1 MAETYYFIKDLIND
15 LERGKM
21 RVPSFQ
27 RGFVWEPDRVA
38 YFIDSIYKGFP
49 FGSILLWRTKTPLRT
64 ERNLGA
70 YKLPN
75 NDPDYPIDYILD
87 GQQRTTSIF
96 GVFQTS
102 LDAEV
107 GESINWTHL
116 FFELNSQESIPF
128 QYLEDFVNYD
138 NTKYFPLKY
147 VFDAPKYRQV
157 TRNLDENIAQ
167 QIDDLVE
174 KFTKARI
181 PIERFETERPEDV
194 ATVFERINRQG
205 IDLDTFQLLSVWNW
219 SDDFDLQEKFR
230 EIAEELEPFG
240 FKEIGSDLLLKC
252 CSAIVND
259 TANPSSFISLPGN
272 TVREKFSEI
281 HTGIFGAIDFLKENL
296 NVFSLKL
303 LPMENILVVLA
314 SLFSSSQ
321 KQPSPISQEN
331 YKFIYKWFW
340 RSCFSERYATGG
352 TKSANLDLAE
362 VKKLKSGEAH
372 RLGEFDI
379 SLSTDF
385 FLKKTFRAGT
395 VASRTF
401 VLFLA
406 KKEPL
411 NFIQG
416 TKISLKEVLQQGNRK
431 EFHHIFPKAY
441 LKKENPSILSEN
453 INCLGNFSILSRTDN
468 NTIADLSPSQY
479 ISKKMSSDTQ
489 IIGKILDTHFCS
501 LEDMKSN
508 NYKDFL
514 VNRAELMLTKARDL
528 CEIVV

>member
-1 MAETYYFIKDLIND
+1 MAETYCFIKDLIND

-21 RVPSFQ
+21 KVPSFQ
-27 RGFVWEPDRVA
+27 RGFVWERERVA

-102 LDAEV
+102 LNAEE
-107 GESINWTHL
+107 GENIDWTHL
-116 FFELNSQESIPF
+116 FFELNSQESVPF
-128 QYLEDFVNYD
+128 QYLEDFNNYD

-147 VFDAPKYRQV
+147 VFDAPKYRQI
-157 TRNLDENIAQ
+157 TRNLEESIAQ

-174 KFTKARI
+174 RFTKARI
-181 PIERFETERPEDV
+181 SIERFETEKPEYV

-205 IDLDTFQLLSVWNW
+205 VELDTLQLLSVWNW

-240 FKEIGSDLLLKC
+240 FKEIGSNLLLKC
-252 CSAIVND
+252 CSAIVNN
-259 TANPSSFISLPGN
+259 TANPNSFISLSGN
-272 TVREKFSEI
+272 TVREKFEEI
-281 HTGIFGAIDFLKENL
+281 NTGIFGAIDFLKKNL

-314 SLFSSSQ
+314 ALFASPQ
-321 KQPSPISQEN
+321 KQPSPILYQN
-331 YKFIYKWFW
+331 YKSIYKWFW
-340 RSCFSERYATGG
+340 RACFSERYAIGG
-352 TKSANLDLAE
+352 TKSADLDLEE
-362 VKKLKSGEAH
+362 VKKLKAGEAH
-372 RLGEFDI
+372 RLGEFTI

-385 FLKKTFRAGT
+385 FLKKTFRSGT
-395 VASRTF
+395 VASSVF
-401 VLFLA
+401 VLLLA
-406 KKEPL
+406 QEQPL

-416 TKISLKEVLQQGNRK
+416 TKISLEAVLQQGNRK

-441 LKKENPSILSEN
+441 LKRENPDISSEK

-468 NTIADLSPSQY
+468 NSIKDLPPSQY
-479 ISKKMSSDTQ
+479 VREKMPSTDPSDVD
-489 IIGKILDTHFCS
+489 KILKTHFCS
-501 LEDMKSN
+501 SQHMKSD
-508 NYKDFL
+508 DFDSFL
-514 VNRAELMLTKARDL
+514 ITRAELMLQKAKDL
-528 CEIVV
+528 CEIV